1 MAYIK
6 NTKCIIVLTGR
17 YDSTFLGFWVIS
29 WCSFFK
35 WQSLLFIV
43 SLIPKIWAPRSR
55 RDQGEAKPS
64 AELVS
69 GQQGA
74 AHGDVWLPG
83 RRLSEAL

>member
-1 MAYIK
+1 MTARFL
-6 NTKCIIVLTGR
+6 VSGLFRGALFLSGR
-17 YDSTFLGFWVIS
+17 V
-29 WCSFFK
+29 
-35 WQSLLFIV
+35 V

-83 RRLSEAL
+83 RRLSEAP